1 MTILPKKKPAKSTK
15 EKQDSESDSEA
26 QARSSPRQNWT
37 SGTPEREDPVVETR
51 KFPVAEASSGTRR
64 RKRCESKEQEKKQQE
79 TEYNSGDEYERN
91 ATGSGSGRSGR
102 RYTLEDEIHFE
113 KELKEKRGFII
124 KKMSEDGACLF
135 RAVADQVY
143 GDQEMHQS
151 VRQQCMDYMMK
162 NRDYFSQYVT
172 EDFTAYV
179 NRKRSDHC
187 HGNHLEIQAMSELFN
202 RVIQVYH
209 YSTEPINIFHGGYG
223 TDNAPMRVSYHQ
235 DMHYNSVVDP
245 FAATIG
251 VGLGL
256 AGYQPGLADR
266 MLMEQSL
273 KTSELDIIEQTML
286 EDKIHATDWEAT
298 SEALEEAVARE
309 SYYEWLREN
318 EKRARAKC
326 SERAEASASSDSSVV
341 SKLPLPVAAAGSS
354 KSSTSLPLE
363 LEAKALGAQPRQ
375 KPPAA
380 SAAAPPNCTSASP
393 GSLQSFP
400 SNSGAARTRGDGM
413 AVRHRRSLSRSPRHS
428 PYSRSPVNSP
438 QESPDQS
445 PLPSPLQSPTI
456 KSPVSSPCQSPCL
469 SARSSP
475 QPAVQSRSRS
485 KLPVM
490 STASATPEACASASS
505 VIDSQS
511 EGLSARSAYHDF
523 IANVPPTALGLH
535 EWEDDQILAAVL
547 VASQQDYLDSL
558 KKGKVQNSDKKS
570 S

>member
-1 MTILPKKKPAKSTK
+1 
-15 EKQDSESDSEA
+15 
-26 QARSSPRQNWT
+26 
-37 SGTPEREDPVVETR
+37 
-51 KFPVAEASSGTRR
+51 
-64 RKRCESKEQEKKQQE
+64 
-79 TEYNSGDEYERN
+79 
-91 ATGSGSGRSGR
+91 
-102 RYTLEDEIHFE
+102 
-113 KELKEKRGFII
+113 
-124 KKMSEDGACLF
+124 
-135 RAVADQVY
+135 
-143 GDQEMHQS
+143 
-151 VRQQCMDYMMK
+151 MDYMMK

-326 SERAEASASSDSSVV
+326 VSCFLHCHLCTTDYMYYLFVCLFVCLLACLLDCPSLYLVIMFGDDVSYYHVQSERAEASASSDSSVV

>member
-1 MTILPKKKPAKSTK
+1 
-15 EKQDSESDSEA
+15 
-26 QARSSPRQNWT
+26 
-37 SGTPEREDPVVETR
+37 
-51 KFPVAEASSGTRR
+51 
-64 RKRCESKEQEKKQQE
+64 
-79 TEYNSGDEYERN
+79 
-91 ATGSGSGRSGR
+91 
-102 RYTLEDEIHFE
+102 
-113 KELKEKRGFII
+113 
-124 KKMSEDGACLF
+124 
-135 RAVADQVY
+135 
-143 GDQEMHQS
+143 
-151 VRQQCMDYMMK
+151 MDYMMK